1 MQSNQAR
8 DIVVTAVGVGV
19 VVVVVV
25 VVVAVVDDD
34 DSVVVVVAFRR
45 DKTGFKTM

>member
-25 VVVAVVDDD
+25 AAVVVDD

-45 DKTGFKTM
+45 HKTGFKTM

>member
-8 DIVVTAVGVGV
+8 DIVVTGVGVGA
-19 VVVVVV
+19 VVV
-25 VVVAVVDDD
+25 VVVAFVDDD